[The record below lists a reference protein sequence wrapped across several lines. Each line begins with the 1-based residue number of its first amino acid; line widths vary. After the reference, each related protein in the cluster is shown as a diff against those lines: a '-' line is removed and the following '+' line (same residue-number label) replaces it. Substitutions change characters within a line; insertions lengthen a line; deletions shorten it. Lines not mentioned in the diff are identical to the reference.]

1 VFSNLF
7 SITLPNIEK
16 YFPGIHFPEIHFSR
30 NSLSKKKLLSSKQT
44 GPKKKVEHALLY
56 NHKNATTTKTMG
68 EFELS
73 IEKSNALQL
82 DDAIHAH
89 YITKSYFILFFPRI
103 DQSASSSTQ
112 FF

>member
-1 VFSNLF
+1 M
-7 SITLPNIEK
+7 
-16 YFPGIHFPEIHFSR
+16 R
-30 NSLSKKKLLSSKQT
+30 
-44 GPKKKVEHALLY
+44 
-56 NHKNATTTKTMG
+56 

-112 FF
+112 FFKKKYRLTQNQS